1 MKISYNW
8 LQEYFIGQLPEPIEL
23 ANILT
28 SLGLEVEK
36 TTTIGLSKDYLAQFI
51 IAEVKE
57 VTKHPNAD
65 KLKLVKV
72 YTGADT
78 IDIVC
83 GAPNLFQGQRV
94 VLAPIGS
101 ILKVDNTKTFKIKKS
116 NIRGHASCG
125 MLCSEA
131 EIGISSNH
139 DEIISLSNNAQIGST
154 IDNYYDLQA
163 DAIFEIAITPN
174 RGDVLSYM
182 GLAKDLNAKLNIGT
196 IFPKLY
202 NDTDNNIDTN
212 NFPININI
220 KATNDCHRYL
230 ATIINGIEVL
240 PSPKNIQS
248 KLATIGVNTV
258 NNIVD
263 IANLTMFETGQPVHA
278 FDLDL
283 IKNSTINVRPAD
295 KNETILTLDSKE
307 KKLDE
312 SILLI
317 ADSKNPLCIA
327 GLIGGS
333 NSGINKNTKN
343 ILLEFANFNP
353 ETIRRATKKY
363 NLVTD
368 SAFRF
373 ERYVDPNLADI
384 ALKRMLYLLQEN
396 HIINKNETIKLFD
409 YYPNKVDPKKIL
421 INLEYVNSTIGINIP
436 KTDIINILK
445 LLDFNILEQSGTQ
458 FLLTIPTTKAD
469 IKQPVDVVE
478 EIIRIYGYDNIQIP
492 NKLNYSTR
500 KNYKSEFIHSL
511 KNNISS
517 FLTDRGYYEVI
528 NNSLTKNI
536 DLNSASTKIVEA
548 VQIENPLSQDLNSLR
563 TSLLAPMMEN
573 ISYNKRR
580 QKHDI
585 KIYEIGHVYSKNIDY
600 SDSLRL
606 SIAITGAKQKENW
619 SEKRQQVTFF
629 SLKGVLE
636 SLLMKLDIATYQT
649 HTASGSFSEKALIY
663 NLDNRQE
670 PFAVLGEVKDIIL
683 KHFAIKS
690 SVFFVEVN
698 LSKII
703 DKIFNHK
710 TQAPQINSY
719 PSIRRD
725 LSLLL
730 EKNISYCQLVD
741 EAKKVSTNLIR
752 DINIFDVYAGD
763 KMLKGQKSYSLSF
776 TFQSNEKTL
785 SDKEVEKVMNDIIKK
800 YESIGINI
808 RSN

>member
-1 MKISYNW
+1 M
-8 LQEYFIGQLPEPIEL
+8 
-23 ANILT
+23 
-28 SLGLEVEK
+28 
-36 TTTIGLSKDYLAQFI
+36 
-51 IAEVKE
+51 
-57 VTKHPNAD
+57 
-65 KLKLVKV
+65 
-72 YTGADT
+72 
-78 IDIVC
+78 
-83 GAPNLFQGQRV
+83 
-94 VLAPIGS
+94 
-101 ILKVDNTKTFKIKKS
+101 
-116 NIRGHASCG
+116 
-125 MLCSEA
+125 
-131 EIGISSNH
+131 
-139 DEIISLSNNAQIGST
+139 
-154 IDNYYDLQA
+154 
-163 DAIFEIAITPN
+163 
-174 RGDVLSYM
+174 
-182 GLAKDLNAKLNIGT
+182 
-196 IFPKLY
+196 
-202 NDTDNNIDTN
+202 
-212 NFPININI
+212 
-220 KATNDCHRYL
+220 
-230 ATIINGIEVL
+230 
-240 PSPKNIQS
+240 
-248 KLATIGVNTV
+248 
-258 NNIVD
+258 
-263 IANLTMFETGQPVHA
+263 
-278 FDLDL
+278 
-283 IKNSTINVRPAD
+283 
-295 KNETILTLDSKE
+295 
-307 KKLDE
+307 
-312 SILLI
+312 
-317 ADSKNPLCIA
+317 
-327 GLIGGS
+327 
-333 NSGINKNTKN
+333 
-343 ILLEFANFNP
+343 
-353 ETIRRATKKY
+353 
-363 NLVTD
+363 
-368 SAFRF
+368 
-373 ERYVDPNLADI
+373 
-384 ALKRMLYLLQEN
+384 
-396 HIINKNETIKLFD
+396 
-409 YYPNKVDPKKIL
+409 
-421 INLEYVNSTIGINIP
+421 NLEYVNTTIGINIP
-436 KTDIINILK
+436 KTDIINSLR

-536 DLNSASTKIVEA
+536 DLNSASTKKVEA
-548 VQIENPLSQDLNSLR
+548 VQIENTLSQYLNSLR
-563 TSLLAPMMEN
+563 NSLLDPMMEN
-573 ISYNKRR
+573 INYNKRK
-580 QKHDI
+580 QKHDKKNN
-585 KIYEIGHVYSKNIDY
+585 KIGNVYIKNIDY

-649 HTASGSFSEKALIY
+649 HTASGSFSENALIY

-710 TQAPQINSY
+710 TQAPQINNY